1 MRKGLVPLCEGQLTT
16 AIIWNN
22 ETGRGDIEIT
32 SAGLRQDD
40 GLATLV
46 LMILFT
52 DARADESDVLPDG
65 SGDQRGWIGDT
76 FADEPWGSKLWLL
89 DRSKLTTDV
98 RNKAVTYAQTALDTH
113 LKPDYARDIVV
124 TGSIPQFQLL
134 QLDIVITRPDGTK
147 VPMTI
152 NKRWEAQ
159 ANAV

>member
-1 MRKGLVPLCEGQLTT
+1 MTT

-40 GLATLV
+40 GLETLV
-46 LMILFT
+46 LQILFT

-65 SGDQRGWIGDT
+65 TDDRRGWIGDT

-89 DRSKLTTDV
+89 ARSKLTTDV
-98 RNKAVTYAQTALDTH
+98 RNKAVTYAQTALDRH
-113 LKPDYARDIVV
+113 LKPDYAKQITV

-134 QLDIVITRPDGTK
+134 QLDIAITRPDGSE
-147 VPMTI
+147 MTI
-152 NKRWEAQ
+152 SIKQRWEAQ
-159 ANAV
+159 ANAI

>member
-1 MRKGLVPLCEGQLTT
+1 MTT
-16 AIIWNN
+16 AITWNN

-46 LMILFT
+46 LQILFT
-52 DARADESDVLPDG
+52 DARADPSDVLPDG
-65 SGDQRGWIGDT
+65 TNDRRGWIGDT

-98 RNKAVTYAQTALDTH
+98 RNKAVTYAQTALDRH
-113 LKPDYARDIVV
+113 LKPDYAKLVTV
-124 TGSIPQFQLL
+124 TGSIPQFQML
-134 QLDIVITRPDGTK
+134 QLDIAITRPDGSEMSISIK
-147 VPMTI
+147 Q
-152 NKRWEAQ
+152 RWEAQ

>member
-1 MRKGLVPLCEGQLTT
+1 MTT

-46 LMILFT
+46 LQILFT
-52 DARADESDVLPDG
+52 DARADPSDVLPDG
-65 SGDQRGWIGDT
+65 TNDHRGWIGDT

-98 RNKAVTYAQTALDTH
+98 RNKAVTYAQTALERH
-113 LKPDYARDIVV
+113 LKPDYAKQVVV
-124 TGSIPQFQLL
+124 TGAIPQLQML
-134 QLDIVITRPDGTK
+134 QLDIAITRPDGSA
-147 VPMTI
+147 MTLSI
-152 NKRWEAQ
+152 KQRWEAQ
-159 ANAV
+159 ANAL

>member
-1 MRKGLVPLCEGQLTT
+1 MTT

-40 GLATLV
+40 GLETMV
-46 LMILFT
+46 LQILFT

-65 SGDQRGWIGDT
+65 TSDRRGWPGDT

-98 RNKAVTYAQTALDTH
+98 RNKAVTYAQTALDAH
-113 LKPDYARDIVV
+113 LKPDYASNILV
-124 TGSIPQFQLL
+124 TGAIPQFQML
-134 QLDIVITRPDGTK
+134 QLNIAITRPDGSETS
-147 VPMTI
+147 MTI
-152 NKRWEAQ
+152 NQRWEVQ
-159 ANAV
+159 INAV